1 MAVRYGRKLIAMDF
15 LLTGFFA
22 AFALANI
29 VALVIGTT
37 VGIVVGVLPGL
48 GPMVGMVVLLPFTFS
63 LAPSVA
69 LSLLLGVFCG
79 GYFGGAVPAILL
91 KTPGVPSSIV
101 TSFDG
106 FPLTQRGEAQTALSA
121 ALVGSLGGGLVSIV
135 ILVALAPLLSR
146 VAASFGPPEYFLAA
160 LFGVTLVVV
169 SFREQLS
176 RGIILLGVGFFLS
189 TVGIDGPTLSARF
202 TFGFW
207 PMQNGLDL
215 VALVLG
221 IFGIGQS
228 LLLLEQGILKTD
240 SLDLGR
246 NTLDF
251 SRIIATLRYWR
262 TLVRSGVIGTFIGLL
277 PGPGSVLASFM
288 SYDVAKRRSK
298 NPESFGQGNPEGC
311 LASEAGNN
319 AVPAGALIPLLTLG
333 IPGEALSAVLLG
345 VFTLNGIYPGPLLLI
360 KEPALI
366 STLYWSMLLI
376 NIVAFLL
383 LAILLKPFAMV
394 VRVPPAILSVAVIV
408 VSLIGIYAVN
418 TRLFDCGVALAAGG
432 AGYVLLRMKWPV
444 VALVMGIVMGPIIE
458 NRLRE
463 TLSLGGGDPL
473 YIFTRPVSLLIMA
486 LLATVILLPFARPL
500 IDRLRPGSGRDR
512 AETG

>member
-1 MAVRYGRKLIAMDF
+1 MEF
-15 LLTGFFA
+15 LFTGFDA
-22 AFALANI
+22 AFSPANI
-29 VALVIGTT
+29 VALITGTI

-48 GPMVGMVVLLPFTFS
+48 GPMVGMVVLLPFSFS
-63 LAPSVA
+63 LEPSVA

-91 KTPGVPSSIV
+91 RTPGVPSSIV

-106 FPLTQRGEAQTALSA
+106 FPLTERGEAQTALSA
-121 ALVGSLGGGLVSIV
+121 ALVGSLGGGLVSIFLL
-135 ILVALAPLLSR
+135 IALAPMLSR
-146 VAASFGPPEYFLAA
+146 VAASFGPPEYLFAA
-160 LFGVTLVVV
+160 LFGVTLVVF
-169 SFREQLS
+169 SFRDQYA
-176 RGIILLGVGFFLS
+176 RGLILLGVGLFLS
-189 TVGIDGPTLSARF
+189 MVGIDGPTLSARF

-207 PMQNGLDL
+207 PMHNGLDL

-221 IFGIGQS
+221 VFGIGQS

-240 SLDLGR
+240 RLDLGR

-251 SRIIATLRYWR
+251 SRIAGTLRYWR
-262 TLVRSGVIGTFIGLL
+262 TLSRSGVIGTFIGLL

-298 NPESFGQGNPEGC
+298 DPESFGKGNPEGC
-311 LASEAGNN
+311 LAAEAGNN

-360 KEPALI
+360 KEPELI

-376 NIVAFLL
+376 NLVAFAL
-383 LAILLKPFAMV
+383 LALMLRPFAMV
-394 VRVPPAILSVAVIV
+394 VKVPPAILSVSVMV

-418 TRLFDCGVALAAGG
+418 TRLFDCGVALAAG
-432 AGYVLLRMKWPV
+432 AGGYLLLRMKWPV

-458 NRLRE
+458 NRLRQ
-463 TLSLGGGDPL
+463 TLSLGEGNPL
-473 YIFTRPVSLLIMA
+473 YVLTRPVSLIIIA
-486 LLATVILLPFARPL
+486 LLLLVVFLPHMN
-500 IDRLRPGSGRDR
+500 RLRARYLARRASGT
-512 AETG
+512 AG